1 MRQLTEPMTTGSHRK
16 MSSGSPIGQRI
27 IHLVARVRDDAGLAA
42 VEFSLIL
49 PILVLL
55 WIGGVEVTEALS
67 VDRRINNL
75 ASSIGDLVSRTKTI
89 SAAELTAIFN
99 LGPKAMYPSCDS
111 PGKATCASQGLGMR
125 ITAVNM
131 DGTGTGSVAWSAA
144 SGAVTKYTALAN
156 NAQMNTLVPATL
168 RVANSQVIMS
178 EVYINYKPQIGYVI
192 TRAIT
197 GPNGKALSDRMYF
210 VPRLVTKITC
220 SDCP

>member
-1 MRQLTEPMTTGSHRK
+1 M
-16 MSSGSPIGQRI
+16 
-27 IHLVARVRDDAGLAA
+27 AA

-75 ASSIGDLVSRTKTI
+75 ASSIGDLVSRSKVVTI
-89 SAAELTAIFN
+89 SDLTAIFN

-131 DGTGTGSVAWSAA
+131 DGATPANATVAWSAA
-144 SGAVTKYTALAN
+144 SGSVTKYLTN
-156 NAQMNTLVPATL
+156 NTTMNTLVPATL

-192 TRAIT
+192 T
-197 GPNGKALSDRMYF
+197 GPTGKAISDRMYF
-210 VPRLVTKITC
+210 VPRLVAKITC
-220 SDCP
+220 GDCP